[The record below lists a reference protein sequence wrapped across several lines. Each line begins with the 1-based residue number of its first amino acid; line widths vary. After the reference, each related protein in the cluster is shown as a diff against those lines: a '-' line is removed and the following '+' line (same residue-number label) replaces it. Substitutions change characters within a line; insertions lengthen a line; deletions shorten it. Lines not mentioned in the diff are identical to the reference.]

1 MLKEILEELNEKL
14 KSSTSLGKQFEQT
27 INDSYD
33 EFLEEVYNKVGTG
46 YSKKELVKDLTSG
59 KNVGVKNINKILIDI
74 LNSKINKIAKKL
86 VSQDV
91 QEDDIYSA
99 LDELENVYKEDTLI
113 YSVYE
118 EFKSILEKKL
128 NL

>member
-1 MLKEILEELNEKL
+1 M
-14 KSSTSLGKQFEQT
+14 
-27 INDSYD
+27 INDSYN
-33 EFLEEVYNKVGTG
+33 EFLEEIYNKVETG

-59 KNVGVKNINKILIDI
+59 KDIGVKNINKILINI
-74 LNSKINKIAKKL
+74 LNPKINKITKKL

-99 LDELENVYKEDTLI
+99 LDELENVYKEGTLI